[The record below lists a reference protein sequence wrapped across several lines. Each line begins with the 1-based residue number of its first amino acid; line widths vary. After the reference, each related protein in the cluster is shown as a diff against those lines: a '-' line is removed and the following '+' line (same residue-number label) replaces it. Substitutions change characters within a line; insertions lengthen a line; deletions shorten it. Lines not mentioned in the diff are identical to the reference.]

1 MQTKTRTTQD
11 RLSNW
16 GNFARQP
23 HGPRGISA
31 VSPMFQNAP
40 TSQWHED
47 GWGDCSEAAPAEIP
61 DPVDEADAL
70 IVDKLVCGLKS
81 ERLRIALL
89 IEYATTPRS
98 FDFRRYNYSE
108 SVDEAIK
115 VMDDLLHGV
124 SKKAQILRLLAEN
137 RHTETKIA
145 EMVGVSKQYVCQLR
159 AA

>member
-1 MQTKTRTTQD
+1 MTQTRTTQE
-11 RLSNW
+11 RLINW
-16 GNFARQP
+16 GNFARGP
-23 HGPRGISA
+23 VGPRGLPSA
-31 VSPMFQNAP
+31 TPMFENAP
-40 TSQWHED
+40 TSQWHEE
-47 GWGDCSEAAPAEIP
+47 GWGDEAAPAEIP
-61 DPVDEADAL
+61 DPIDEADAL

-89 IEYATTPRS
+89 IEFAATPRS
-98 FDFRRYNYSE
+98 FNFRRYNYAE
-108 SVDEAIK
+108 SVAEAVR